1 MESNLDHL
9 LSNRR
14 VMLLYRKTVTNVYW
28 NLILQKFQ
36 YLLLSSPLDI
46 FYCRN
51 VFFQMRT
58 PDLIRIFNMWSNQRH
73 VQQFEAFYTH
83 FSNLLRSWTNGQKS
97 KIIEGVLICLSV
109 RKKTKSCHKRGKVRM
124 DPRNKSLFVMALAAH
139 HDLPSNE
146 NRDTNNPIVLVTPPR
161 KSGKYVGLGSIN
173 EEIVLL
179 SPRQIES
186 ESSLPVDTIIEFRHH
201 CFISKFCFTKLKLDA
216 KIRELEMNYDIL
228 KEQVCVNSCSTKNTD
243 GSFTDNLRMCVV
255 ELSGLE
261 VAVEKVSR
269 QLFNTDHRKGDV
281 PSSTTVQSIVDEGH
295 YIAKTGVSTAM
306 ELLEGNRRS

>member
-97 KIIEGVLICLSV
+97 KIIEGVLMLFMLFIF
-109 RKKTKSCHKRGKVRM
+109 KTPTIIAENTSHY
-124 DPRNKSLFVMALAAH
+124 
-139 HDLPSNE
+139 LPSNE

-261 VAVEKVSR
+261 VAVEKVSSVIETVSR